1 MSQNSQNSFLHD
13 FLRGTSRSLTSRQAR
28 SYFGILNLRARISEL
43 RQLGLQVNTDK
54 TTDGRTKYW
63 ISSRDVW
70 GSKARL
76 FA

>member
-1 MSQNSQNSFLHD
+1 MSQNTQNSFLHD
-13 FLRGTSRSLTSRQAR
+13 FLRGTNRTLTSRQAE

-43 RQLGLQVNTDK
+43 RSFGLKVNTDK
-54 TTDGRTKYW
+54 TADGRNKYW
-63 ISSRDVW
+63 ISSRDVY